1 MNFENKEKFWH
12 SSAHLMAHAIMNLY
26 PDVKFAIGPSIE
38 NGFYYDFD
46 NLSINDDDLSKIEKE
61 MRKLVEKN
69 LNFENYFLSKEEALI
84 KFKNQPYK
92 LELINNIKD
101 DQVSIYKLG
110 DFEDLCR
117 GPHIENIKEIK
128 NLKLLKVAGSYWRGN
143 SDNQMLTRIYG
154 ISFPEKKMMKEY
166 LNKLE
171 EAKKNDHRIIGKKLD
186 LFSFHEEAPGS
197 VFWHEKGW
205 IIFNQIIDFWRK
217 EHRKHG
223 FKEINTPQLMN
234 KKLWEQSGHWE
245 LYSENMFTSVI
256 NKKEYALK
264 PMSCPGNILY
274 YKEKKHSYN
283 EFPLRVAELGH
294 VHRNEL
300 SGVLHGLMRVKQFT
314 QDDAHIFVSEE
325 ILKKELKHVISMAL
339 EMLKRFG
346 FEKFRLDISVRSEEK
361 KWKYLGD
368 DEIWQKAEN
377 TLKESLKDLNLD
389 YSVQEGEAKFYG
401 PSVDI
406 MIKDSMDREWQC
418 STVQLDFNLPKRFE
432 LKYINSEGKEEDP
445 IMIHRTLLGSIE
457 RFIGILLEHYKG
469 VLPLWISPVQIS
481 LLPVSENNMVYCKK
495 VREEL
500 EEQGIRTEVKWPNNS
515 LGKRI
520 RNSNKEKIPYFAII
534 GDEEEKKNILNIRK
548 YGKDS
553 SYEYSIQE
561 FLKIISKEIQQK
573 G

>member
-1 MNFENKEKFWH
+1 MNFEKKDIFWH
-12 SSAHLMAHAIMNLY
+12 SSAHLMAHAVKNLY
-26 PDVKFAIGPSIE
+26 PNVKFAIGPAIE

-46 NLSINDDDLSKIEKE
+46 NLSINDEELIKIEKE
-61 MRKLVEKN
+61 MKKLVEDN
-69 LNFENYFLSKEEALI
+69 LNFEKYYISKEEAFK

-92 LELINNIKD
+92 IDLINNLKD
-101 DQVSIYKLG
+101 KKVSIYKLG
-110 DFEDLCR
+110 EFEDLCK
-117 GPHIENIKEIK
+117 GPHLDNIKNIK
-128 NLKLLKVAGSYWRGN
+128 SIKLLKIAGSYWKGN

-154 ISFPEKKMMKEY
+154 ISFPDKKMMKEY
-166 LNKLE
+166 LYKLE
-171 EAKKNDHRIIGKKLD
+171 EAKKNDHRIIGKNLD

-205 IIFNQIIDFWRK
+205 IIYNEIIDFWRK

-223 FKEINTPQLMN
+223 FKEVNTPQLMN
-234 KKLWEQSGHWE
+234 KKLWEQSGHWD

-256 NKKEYALK
+256 NEKEYALK

-283 EFPLRVAELGH
+283 EFPLRIAELGH

-314 QDDAHIFVSEE
+314 QDDSHIFVSED
-325 ILKKELKHVISMAL
+325 ILKDELKHVISMAL
-339 EMLKRFG
+339 DMLKKFG
-346 FEKFRLDISVRSEEK
+346 FEKFKLDISVRSEDK

-368 DEIWQKAEN
+368 DDIWEKAEN

-389 YSVQEGEAKFYG
+389 YSLQEGEAKFYG
-401 PSVDI
+401 PSIDI

-418 STVQLDFNLPKRFE
+418 STIQLDFNLPKRFE
-432 LKYINSEGKEEDP
+432 LKYINSEGKEEVP

-457 RFIGILLEHYKG
+457 RFIGVLLEHYKG
-469 VLPLWISPVQIS
+469 VLPSWLSPVQIAI
-481 LLPVSENNMVYCKK
+481 LPVSEKNIKYSEKI
-495 VREEL
+495 REEL
-500 EEQGIRTEVKWPNNS
+500 EENGVRAEIKIPNDS

-534 GDEEEKKNILNIRK
+534 GNDEEKENILNIRK
-548 YGKDS
+548 YGENNSKKYLLKD
-553 SYEYSIQE
+553 
-561 FLKIISKEIQQK
+561 FLEEIKQKI
-573 G
+573 